1 MLKNIKKFNFILS
14 QNNNEYDSYKEDIV
28 KYWNDFSKDKTE
40 IFNGDVVSVQD
51 INETNDDYKL
61 TLNIIKFSDVVYS
74 KMVGKIKTRA
84 LFSGGYILTSDNYIG
99 FVIDRRNTLNLVGG
113 MASTEDFINNKYN
126 PNLCMFREFKEELG
140 IDIECDKFNSVI
152 KYIKYPAGSENTQ
165 SHYPTGLI
173 YEIKTNYTKEELSS
187 LFNTSKHDNEI
198 NSILF
203 LNYDDCDKL
212 SQYTKKDYIDELYRL
227 IIKEVDPNERK

>member
-1 MLKNIKKFNFILS
+1 MLKNIKKINFILS

-51 INETNDDYKL
+51 INESNDDYKL

-99 FVIDRRNTLNLVGG
+99 FVIDRRNIVNLVGG
-113 MASTEDFINNKYN
+113 MASIEDFVDDKYD
-126 PNLCMFREFKEELG
+126 PNLCMVREFKEELG
-140 IDIECDKFNSVI
+140 LDIDSDKFDYVI
-152 KYIKYPAGSENTQ
+152 KYIKCPSDSENMQ
-165 SHYPTGLI
+165 SHYPIGLI
-173 YEIKTNYTKEELSS
+173 YEIKTDYSKEELSS
-187 LFNTSKHDNEI
+187 LFNDSKHDNEI

-203 LNYDDCDKL
+203 LSFNDSDKL
-212 SQYTKKDYIDELYRL
+212 KQYTKNAYIDELYRL
-227 IIKEVDPNERK
+227 ILKGVDPNE